1 MGDTDVGAGF
11 LNHPL
16 NFLWMSTAAVSVDIG
31 SVRRVMRDGDIS
43 PKLAQNAGRG
53 FVGGAICDIDRDPHF
68 FQSHSAR
75 KTLLGKLDVTAKS
88 VVNSGGAA
96 DFARGRADR
105 IDFAAE
111 NELLNLLLDLIIELI
126 AVMAEKFN
134 AVVGVRIMRSG
145 ENDPG
150 IGAQ

>member
-1 MGDTDVGAGF
+1 MGDTDLGAGF

-16 NFLWMSTAAVSVDIG
+16 NFLRMSAAAVGVDIG
-31 SVRRVMRDGDIS
+31 SVGRVVRDGDIRAQ
-43 PKLAQNAGRG
+43 LAQNAGRG
-53 FVGGAICDIDRDPHF
+53 FVGGTVRDIDRDPHF

-75 KTLLGKLDVTAKS
+75 KTLLGKFDVTAKS
-88 VVNSGGAA
+88 VINSGGAA

-105 IDFAAE
+105 IDLAAE

-134 AVVGVRIMRSG
+134 AVVGVRIMRGG